1 MERGCVPIQPVVLN
15 MLITM
20 NSSGN
25 ITANLYS
32 FITVF
37 EAKSAIFQPALRPEV
52 GKPVSSYP
60 GSLETS
66 PQVSGK
72 SQPIFQH
79 LQSQKDCSSVTFPSR
94 SDDIH
99 EAPRFPACLRTH
111 TLCAKII
118 VAARPRPDTPKQAHS
133 IFLALILRAWHR
145 LEFE

>member
-52 GKPVSSYP
+52 GKPVSSSP

-66 PQVSGK
+66 PLVSGK

-79 LQSQKDCSSVTFPSR
+79 LRSQKGCSSVAFPSR

-99 EAPRFPACLRTH
+99 EALWHPACLWTH
-111 TLCAKII
+111 SLCAKTTA
-118 VAARPRPDTPKQAHS
+118 AARSRSDITQQAYS
-133 IFLALILRAWHR
+133 IFSFLLQV
-145 LEFE
+145 

>member
-37 EAKSAIFQPALRPEV
+37 EAKSAICQPALRPEV
-52 GKPVSSYP
+52 GKPVSSSP

-99 EAPRFPACLRTH
+99 EALWYPACLWTH
-111 TLCAKII
+111 SLCAKITA
-118 VAARPRPDTPKQAHS
+118 AARSRPDTPQQAHS
-133 IFLALILRAWHR
+133 IFSFILRA
-145 LEFE
+145 

>member
-37 EAKSAIFQPALRPEV
+37 EAKSSICKPALRPEV
-52 GKPVSSYP
+52 GKPVSSSP

-99 EAPRFPACLRTH
+99 EALQYPACLRTH
-111 TLCAKII
+111 FNYVRKS
-118 VAARPRPDTPKQAHS
+118 Q
-133 IFLALILRAWHR
+133 WR
-145 LEFE
+145 LVPSRYSSAST